1 MDDIRKMIDKL
12 RTFKTGLDSEI
23 KGGVDSVFNEY
34 PELENI
40 GTKEEYSQYLET
52 IFPNS
57 KIKDIVY
64 HASPNK
70 FTKFKDP
77 SNSGLSHIWFS
88 EKPLSSQFGSNTY
101 HVLVNLQ
108 TPLVQGDPNYDKELR
123 YFEAPLNP
131 EWVSNYHKTGELPK
145 FKYDGT
151 IRSSSVDKGR
161 SITVRHPDQV
171 HILGSKEDI
180 ERFSQFVNH

>member
-23 KGGVDSVFNEY
+23 KGGVDSIFNEY

-77 SNSGLSHIWFS
+77 FR
-88 EKPLSSQFGSNTY
+88 FGSESY
-101 HVLVNLQ
+101 LVF
-108 TPLVQGDPNYDKELR
+108 R
-123 YFEAPLNP
+123 
-131 EWVSNYHKTGELPK
+131 KT
-145 FKYDGT
+145 FK
-151 IRSSSVDKGR
+151 
-161 SITVRHPDQV
+161 
-171 HILGSKEDI
+171 
-180 ERFSQFVNH
+180 

>member
-12 RTFKTGLDSEI
+12 RTFKTGLSSEI
-23 KGGVDSVFNEY
+23 KNGVDSVFNEY
-34 PELENI
+34 PELANI
-40 GTKEEYSQYLET
+40 GTKEEYSQYLDT

-57 KIKDIVY
+57 QIKDIVY
-64 HASPNK
+64 HASPSK
-70 FTKFKDP
+70 FTKFNDP
-77 SNSGLSHIWFS
+77 SGSGFSHIWFS
-88 EKPLSSQFGSNTY
+88 EKPLSSQFGSNIY

-108 TPLVQGDPNYDKELR
+108 NPLVQGNPNYDKELR

-131 EWVSNYHKTGELPK
+131 DWVSNYHKTGELPK

-151 IRSSSVDKGR
+151 IRSSSVDQGK
-161 SITVRHPDQV
+161 SITVRNPDQV

-180 ERFSQFVNH
+180 EKFSQFVNK